1 MSETTS
7 ETPVLDLLASMTED
21 SVSASSLDDE
31 TFMLVRLAALVAV
44 DAPSVSYLLNLAVA
58 GELDIDA
65 DRIRGVL
72 AAVAPIVGTPRVAS
86 ATGKIVEALAVELEI
101 AELEEAEEGDAEET
115 DEGGA
120 EDAGEGGA
128 EDAYEGDTE
137 ETDEGGAEEGDAE
150 EADERDA
157 EGAVDGEEEGDA
169 EEAEEG
175 DAEEAEEGEAEE
187 AEEGAAEETE
197 TAEKG

>member
-1 MSETTS
+1 MTETTS

-21 SVSASSLDDE
+21 SMSASSLDDE

-58 GELDIDA
+58 GELNIDA

-101 AELEEAEEGDAEET
+101 AAMAEAEEGET
-115 DEGGA
+115 EGDEG
-120 EDAGEGGA
+120 DA
-128 EDAYEGDTE
+128 EDAYEGD
-137 ETDEGGAEEGDAE
+137 
-150 EADERDA
+150 ADE
-157 EGAVDGEEEGDA
+157 AVEGEEEGDA

-175 DAEEAEEGEAEE
+175 EADEAEGGEAEEDEGEAEE
-187 AEEGAAEETE
+187 TESAEMDDRQA
-197 TAEKG
+197 